1 MKLILASS
9 SASRFKLLQRL
20 CLPFAV
26 IPPHIDETP
35 LPDETAEAV
44 VNRLALQK
52 AQAVTTQVPAGLII
66 GSDQVILVNGQQIG
80 KPLTHENA
88 VAQLR
93 MMSGNTCLALTG
105 LCLLNAAT
113 GDYQLTMV
121 PFSVDIRPLTDRMIE
136 NYLQM
141 EQPYHC
147 AGSIKSEGLGIT
159 LFERM
164 TGEDPTALE
173 GLPLIALTRMLETAG
188 LPII

>member
-20 CLPFAV
+20 CVPFSV
-26 IPPHIDETP
+26 VPPHIDETA
-35 LPDETAEAV
+35 LPDEMAEAV
-44 VNRLALQK
+44 ATRLALQK
-52 AQAVTTQVPAGLII
+52 AQAVAAQVDEGLII
-66 GSDQVILVNGQQIG
+66 GSDQVIVVHGQQIG

-88 VAQLR
+88 VAQLKL
-93 MMSGNTCLALTG
+93 MSGSTCLALTG
-105 LCLLNAAT
+105 LCLLNAST
-113 GDYQLTMV
+113 GEYQLTMV

-147 AGSIKSEGLGIT
+147 AGSIKSEGLGIS

-164 TGEDPTALE
+164 EGEDPTALE
-173 GLPLIALTRMLETAG
+173 GLPLIALTRMLENAG
-188 LPII
+188 FSII